1 MRTATEG
8 FFVKLA
14 HIFRF
19 ATLVIREGLTP
30 PYERKEFIRQC
41 FEIGWKSL
49 ALTSVSGFI
58 VGFVFVTQTRT
69 SLDVFGGTSAMPTLL
84 AIAVVRSLAP
94 LVTAL
99 VVCGRVGSQIG
110 AEVNAMRITEQI
122 DAMEVSATNPHK
134 FLLSTRVW
142 ATTIMVPV
150 LCFYAMLISF
160 FGGFLSTATVSDLSF
175 LAFLIQ
181 VFDSLHFIDL
191 VGMVTRAIVFG
202 FTIGMTSCYVGYH
215 HHFGVQGVGKAA
227 NWAVVYS
234 IFLIFLEELLI
245 LRFFS
250 IF

>member
-14 HIFRF
+14 DIFRF

-94 LVTAL
+94 FSHRIGGMRT
-99 VVCGRVGSQIG
+99 CGISNQSRSKRYAYYRTNRRDGGIG
-110 AEVNAMRITEQI
+110 YQ
-122 DAMEVSATNPHK
+122 
-134 FLLSTRVW
+134 ST
-142 ATTIMVPV
+142 
-150 LCFYAMLISF
+150 
-160 FGGFLSTATVSDLSF
+160 
-175 LAFLIQ
+175 
-181 VFDSLHFIDL
+181 
-191 VGMVTRAIVFG
+191 
-202 FTIGMTSCYVGYH
+202 
-215 HHFGVQGVGKAA
+215 
-227 NWAVVYS
+227 
-234 IFLIFLEELLI
+234 
-245 LRFFS
+245 
-250 IF
+250 